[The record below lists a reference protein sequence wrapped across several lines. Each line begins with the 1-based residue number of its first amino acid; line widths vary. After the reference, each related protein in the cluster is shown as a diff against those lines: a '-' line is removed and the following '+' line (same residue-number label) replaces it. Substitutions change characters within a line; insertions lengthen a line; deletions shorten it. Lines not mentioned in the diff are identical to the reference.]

1 MLATLQFRTVC
12 LPFSYLKT
20 QRFTDRL
27 QIYNFTLF
35 CMGVKLGV
43 SQEVKNLDD

>member
-1 MLATLQFRTVC
+1 MLYSFNVGEL
-12 LPFSYLKT
+12 
-20 QRFTDRL
+20 
-27 QIYNFTLF
+27 YNFTLF